1 MDYTRIKKTKTKLRY
16 KGISID
22 TLQNMQWYPKIYK
35 DPFKFDFEKVKQR
48 MLDAKEAGY
57 SDDVS
62 TIKRNILR
70 VTRDNPGSS
79 TNSWNY
85 QRFNMYMNNDI
96 KIHKPELKAF
106 CVIVKNGNYVIADYM
121 FDGLKEAM
129 VFESQMRDKGYTTE
143 TIRKEV

>member
-1 MDYTRIKKTKTKLRY
+1 MAEHTKGDEKASSFLSLGAIMDYLKIKKTQTRLKY
-16 KGISID
+16 KGINLD

-70 VTRDNPGSS
+70 VTRDNPGIFD
-79 TNSWNY
+79 
-85 QRFNMYMNNDI
+85 QFL
-96 KIHKPELKAF
+96 EL
-106 CVIVKNGNYVIADYM
+106 
-121 FDGLKEAM
+121 L
-129 VFESQMRDKGYTTE
+129 
-143 TIRKEV
+143 EV